1 MDSKSYVEPVEIK
14 EVKRKEVDK
23 SLDCIVQQIH
33 EDITDSELQA
43 MIHVEGSIS
52 GKETTVGKNRRIA
65 KSKVK
70 KELHDSHMHGNG
82 KLLVEIDNV
91 PDISV
96 VSPIENLETLSSDCL
111 EKLKLPPPPVRE
123 MASEFVSLNI
133 PINKYNPICR
143 FYEEEGCFSFQTVSN
158 VLEDKSSGNFS
169 TKKCAL
175 ISTIGAKN
183 MVRNTHED
191 STSDTL
197 DVRGDEEIIVWQK
210 RGNSFSSMRTRGVDH
225 VSSLGLMN
233 KDKKLA
239 TMIMQPERAVISL
252 PRQKL
257 LVLDLNG
264 LLADIIFDPR
274 KTFKADIRI
283 RGKSLF
289 KRPFCDDFLKF
300 CFERFNIG
308 VWSSR
313 VRCNVDSVVDFV
325 MGDFKQ
331 KLLFCWDLSKCTAT
345 GFRTIEN
352 VHKPLVLKD
361 LKKLW
366 NKEEPD
372 LRWEIGEY
380 TSSNTLLIDD
390 SPYKALCNPPH
401 TSIFPHPYNFCNKHD
416 NSLGRG
422 GDLRVYLEEL
432 AMCYD
437 TQQYVRDHPFGQV
450 AISEKHPDW
459 KFYLQI
465 IEKITNPSSL
475 T

>member
-1 MDSKSYVEPVEIK
+1 MDSKSYVEPLEIK
-14 EVKRKEVDK
+14 EVKLKEIDK
-23 SLDCIVQQIH
+23 SLECIVQQIH
-33 EDITDSELQA
+33 QDTPDSELQV
-43 MIHVEGSIS
+43 MIHVKDSIS
-52 GKETTVGKNRRIA
+52 GKETSVGKKRWIA
-65 KSKVK
+65 KSKVN
-70 KELHDSHMHGNG
+70 KELQESHMHGNG

-96 VSPIENLETLSSDCL
+96 VSPKENLETLSSDCL
-111 EKLKLPPPPVRE
+111 EKLKLPPPPVRKI
-123 MASEFVSLNI
+123 ASDHVTLNI
-133 PINKYNPICR
+133 PINKNNPR
-143 FYEEEGCFSFQTVSN
+143 FSLYEEEGCFSFQTVSN
-158 VLEDKSSGNFS
+158 VLEDKP
-169 TKKCAL
+169 
-175 ISTIGAKN
+175 
-183 MVRNTHED
+183 
-191 STSDTL
+191 SDTS
-197 DVRGDEEIIVWQK
+197 DVRGDEEIIVWRK
-210 RGNSFSSMRTRGVDH
+210 RGNSFSSMRNRGVDH
-225 VSSLGLMN
+225 ASSLGLMN
-233 KDKKLA
+233 QDKKLE

-264 LLADIIFDPR
+264 LLADILSDPH
-274 KTFKADIRI
+274 KAHKADIRI

-313 VRCNVDSVVDFV
+313 VRYNVDSVVDFL
-325 MGDFKQ
+325 MGDLKQ
-331 KLLFCWDLSKCTAT
+331 KLLFCWDLSKCTTT

-372 LRWEIGEY
+372 LQWEIGEY

-401 TSIFPHPYNFCNKHD
+401 TSIFPHPYNFYNRHD
-416 NSLGRG
+416 NSLGPG
-422 GDLRVYLEEL
+422 GDLRVYLEGL
-432 AMCYD
+432 AMCDD
-437 TQQYVRDHPFGQV
+437 TQQYVREHPFGQA

-459 KFYLQI
+459 KFYRQI
-465 IEKITNPSSL
+465 IKKIPNYSSL

>member
-14 EVKRKEVDK
+14 EVKLKEIDK

-33 EDITDSELQA
+33 EDTPDNKLQV
-43 MIHVEGSIS
+43 MIHVEDSIS
-52 GKETTVGKNRRIA
+52 GKETTVGKNRWVA
-65 KSKVK
+65 KSKVN
-70 KELHDSHMHGNG
+70 KELQKSHMHDNG
-82 KLLVEIDNV
+82 KLLVEFDNV

-96 VSPIENLETLSSDCL
+96 VSPKENLETLSSDRL
-111 EKLKLPPPPVRE
+111 EKLKLPPPPVRKI
-123 MASEFVSLNI
+123 ASDHVTLNI
-133 PINKYNPICR
+133 PINKNNPM
-143 FYEEEGCFSFQTVSN
+143 FPLYEEEGCFSFQAVSN
-158 VLEDKSSGNFS
+158 VLEDKPS
-169 TKKCAL
+169 
-175 ISTIGAKN
+175 
-183 MVRNTHED
+183 D
-191 STSDTL
+191 TSD
-197 DVRGDEEIIVWQK
+197 VRCDEEIIVWRK
-210 RGNSFSSMRTRGVDH
+210 RGNSFSSMRNRGVDH
-225 VSSLGLMN
+225 ASSLGLMN
-233 KDKKLA
+233 KDKKLE

-264 LLADIIFDPR
+264 LLADILSDPR
-274 KTFKADIRI
+274 KAHKADIRI

-313 VRCNVDSVVDFV
+313 VRYNVDSVVDFL

-331 KLLFCWDLSKCTAT
+331 KLLFCWDLSKCTTT

-366 NKEEPD
+366 NKEDPD
-372 LRWEIGEY
+372 LQWEIGEY

-390 SPYKALCNPPH
+390 SPYKALCNPPY
-401 TSIFPHPYNFCNKHD
+401 TSIFPHPYNFYNRHD
-416 NSLGRG
+416 NSLGPG
-422 GDLRVYLEEL
+422 GDLRVYLEGL
-432 AMCYD
+432 AMCDD
-437 TQQYVRDHPFGQV
+437 TQQYVRDHPFGQA

-459 KFYLQI
+459 KFYWQI
-465 IEKITNPSSL
+465 IKKIPNHSSL